1 MPFAR
6 SLSWAAAIRD
16 IRANRIHFAPGNRQ
30 AALRQRTFA
39 DLAFRRAQASARFC
53 PLLVS
58 GAFDRRAI
66 MRLAVAAAKARRAVT
81 GEGWRICVSAALQ
94 GTWQAAKVAR
104 VTAGWN
110 ASRPV
115 VHINE
120 TLVRTGSKPTL
131 PAVGPNAALQDA
143 DASLE
148 QSQRVPLSSN
158 SCTRPIPPERIPGA
172 TLRAGPLA

>member
-1 MPFAR
+1 MRQRFI
-6 SLSWAAAIRD
+6 SWTAAIRD
-16 IRANRIHFAPGNRQ
+16 IRADRIQFAPGERQ

-39 DLAFRRAQASARFC
+39 DLAFRRAQASARLC

-94 GTWQAAKVAR
+94 GTWRAAKVAR
-104 VTAGWN
+104 LTAGWN
-110 ASRPV
+110 ANRPV
-115 VHINE
+115 VNIDE
-120 TLVRTGSKPTL
+120 TSVRIGPKPTM
-131 PAVGPNAALQDA
+131 PVVRPNAALQDA
-143 DASLE
+143 DASSK

-158 SCTRPIPPERIPGA
+158 SCPQPIPPERIPDA
-172 TLRAGPLA
+172 KLRAGPLA